1 MTMQR
6 LVGIWEGTGSGGFPT
21 IEPFSYREVLEVRE
35 MGGILRY
42 SQSTW
47 RVEDAGEA
55 GSHQE
60 TGFISLGA
68 DGTVEILNAQG
79 SDRVEVLRGRA
90 STNGDVLVLDL
101 KSAVVAND
109 DRMIRT
115 WRTIEVDGHEL
126 RYTMG
131 MATTQVPDGA
141 DHLTAHLTRLVRA
154 ETGSR

>member
-6 LVGIWEGTGSGGFPT
+6 LVGIWEGTGSGEFPT

-90 STNGDVLVLDL
+90 STNGDALVLDL
-101 KSAVVAND
+101 ESAVVAND
-109 DRMIRT
+109 DRMIRS
-115 WRTIEVDGHEL
+115 WRTIEVDGDEL

-141 DHLTAHLTRLVRA
+141 DHLTARLTRLVRP